1 MFVYDAVTQKIVEK
15 ETTFTPGFY
24 KIFDEIIVNAA
35 DNKQRNADMSEMH
48 IEIKPED
55 NFVSVKNNG
64 KGIPV
69 EMHKK
74 EKCYV
79 PTLIFGHLLTGSNFS
94 DEEKKSTLYLF
105 CFRLSLPRRLFSR
118 WLCLCLGFLLT
129 VVLLLFV
136 NSQQLED
143 VTDLVRNYAM
153 PSVKSLSSSVLTQTQ
168 D

>member
-1 MFVYDAVTQKIVEK
+1 MFVYDDVTQKIVEK

-48 IEIKPED
+48 IDIKPED

-69 EMHKK
+69 KMHKD
-74 EKCYV
+74 ENCYV

-94 DEEKKSTLYLF
+94 DEEKKSRLHSF
-105 CFRLSLPRRLFSR
+105 RFRLSLPCRMYSR
-118 WLCLCLGFLLT
+118 CLCFCLGFLLT
-129 VVLLLFV
+129 VTFMLSLD
-136 NSQQLED
+136 SQQLED
-143 VTDLVRNYAM
+143 ETDMVQSCAM
-153 PSVKSLSSSVLTQTQ
+153 PSVKYLSSSVLTQTK